1 MNAKK
6 LRAAIAAV
14 LVTVSPLA
22 HAASEQQNLEELRN
36 TVVNLLQALVD
47 QGLMTREK
55 AAALVKQAQDK
66 AAADAVAADK
76 RDAGAV
82 RVPYVPQVVKDDIAR
97 QVATE
102 VKPAVVEGVVAQ
114 AKSEGWG
121 VPGAMPEWLHR
132 TQVIGDVR
140 VRAQGDFFPSDNS
153 GQIPDY
159 NAINAAGGVQKAG
172 PSANLNTTTDNERL
186 RIRAR
191 IGIETSWDE
200 NWRSTVR
207 LATGNASDPGSE
219 SQTLGASGGRYA
231 VGFDLASITYE
242 QRDAAK
248 FPLFTVNAGRMLN
261 PWFSPTE
268 LDFARDLTFDGVSV
282 TGRHAF
288 GDPVPGT
295 QRSSAYV
302 TLGVFPLQNVTLSP
316 TNSKWLVAGQIGG
329 ELQMDDADRLRAG
342 FAYYDFV
349 RVTGIAYDTPV
360 SSAAFNPF
368 SYTAPQ
374 FVRYGNTMFPIA
386 VSSSDFSALQ
396 YGLASRFRLLD
407 LAASYEHSFGRYQL
421 GLNAQAVRNIG
432 YDANDI
438 ARRVGAHRESGN
450 KGYVFELGF
459 GDPQADHAGAWRT
472 SLGYRYVQRDAVL
485 DSWTDADFRLG
496 GTNAKGY
503 YLVGDFGLA
512 TRTWIRLRYLA
523 ADSILPPSDQELTG
537 IGRKGIGYGV
547 DVVQIDLNT
556 RF

>member
-1 MNAKK
+1 LNAKK
-6 LRAAIAAV
+6 LRAAVAAV
-14 LVTVSPLA
+14 LVTVSPLV

-55 AAALVKQAQDK
+55 AAALVKQAQEK
-66 AAADAVAADK
+66 AAADAAAADK

-82 RVPYVPQVVKDDIAR
+82 RVPYVPQVVKDDIAK

-132 TQVIGDVR
+132 STLIGDVR

-159 NAINAAGGVQKAG
+159 NSINAAGGVQKAG

-191 IGIETSWDE
+191 IGVETAWDD
-200 NWRSTVR
+200 NWRAMVR
-207 LATGNASDPGSE
+207 LSTGNANDPGSE
-219 SQTLGASGGRYA
+219 SQTLGANGGRYA

-242 QRDAAK
+242 QHDAAK
-248 FPLFTVNAGRMLN
+248 FPVLTVTAGRMLN

-268 LDFARDLTFDGVSV
+268 LDFARDLTFDGVAI

-288 GDPVPGT
+288 GAAAPAN
-295 QRSSAYV
+295 QRTSAYA

-329 ELQMDDADRLRAG
+329 DLHFDDADRLRLG
-342 FAYYDFV
+342 LAYYDYV

-360 SSAAFNPF
+360 SSAAFSPYA
-368 SYTAPQ
+368 YTAPT

-386 VSSSDFSALQ
+386 VSSTDFSALQ
-396 YGLASRFRLLD
+396 FGLASRFRLVD
-407 LAASYEHSFGRYQL
+407 LAASYEHSFGRYLL
-421 GLNAQAVRNIG
+421 GVNAQAVRNVG

-438 ARRVGAHRESGN
+438 ARRVGERRESGN

-459 GDPQADHAGAWRT
+459 GDPLADHAGAWRT

-512 TRTWIRLRYLA
+512 NRTWIRVRYLA
-523 ADSILPPSDQELTG
+523 GNSILPPSDQELTG
-537 IGRKGIGYGV
+537 IGRQGTGYGV
-547 DVVQIDLNT
+547 DVLQIDLNT